1 MTPAST
7 DRTART
13 LKRAI
18 SALVLPPHAMSDT
31 PLYRLTAHCQV
42 GPERKFYRPLVQRP
56 EKSRPAGPVFP
67 PGPDGFPAR
76 RAYARLSASTR
87 ASAAKSTPRKF
98 HVSLSIS
105 TRYHWPR
112 GSGGTALVART
123 LAPRAELVRAT
134 PTLPATRSMP
144 EPAHFPLFT
153 DLRASLGETGARA
166 LVRLFGAT
174 VMLVP
179 TRAMPADP
187 LVLLLGSAAAERL
200 VGLYGGSLVQIP
212 PRAWRADEIAAL
224 KGRGLRIPEIASLVG
239 LTTRRIQQVLASAR
253 ANRGA
258 SARA

>member
-1 MTPAST
+1 
-7 DRTART
+7 
-13 LKRAI
+13 
-18 SALVLPPHAMSDT
+18 
-31 PLYRLTAHCQV
+31 
-42 GPERKFYRPLVQRP
+42 
-56 EKSRPAGPVFP
+56 
-67 PGPDGFPAR
+67 
-76 RAYARLSASTR
+76 
-87 ASAAKSTPRKF
+87 
-98 HVSLSIS
+98 
-105 TRYHWPR
+105 
-112 GSGGTALVART
+112 
-123 LAPRAELVRAT
+123 
-134 PTLPATRSMP
+134 MP